1 MNWIKKITPRVA
13 LLLALPLVV
22 IACTVSY
29 KFNGSSINYDKVKTI
44 SIADFPIKSEY
55 VYAPL
60 ATKFNEDLKDIFIRQ
75 TRLQLLKPNQNA
87 DLQIDGEITGYNQYN
102 QAVSADGYSSE
113 TKLTITVN
121 VRFVNNTNHAED
133 FEQQF
138 SAFRTYDSSQL
149 LTAVQDGLIAEM
161 TKEITDQIFNA
172 TSVNFQQ
179 WIQHPETLDRDTLY
193 ELRNMLARYPY
204 FQSLRLLY
212 LKNLYILHDINFGA
226 ELRKAVLYIADRRKL
241 FQLIEGDRF
250 AVQSRKKGVPLTEVL
265 KNEPSVDRTL
275 ALIDAFLSTVP
286 EEVVGQTTFDYS
298 MDYTTYLLEDN
309 TTAAES
315 EEVAPKLKG
324 YELIDDFIEKSESE
338 APLCLKPLKEE
349 AEISVT
355 PSEEVSAAEEED
367 DSCFTETL
375 AKIYVKQQRY
385 SKALEIIKKLSL
397 KYPKKNAYFADQIRF
412 LEKLIINA
420 NSK

>member
-1 MNWIKKITPRVA
+1 M
-13 LLLALPLVV
+13 
-22 IACTVSY
+22 
-29 KFNGSSINYDKVKTI
+29 
-44 SIADFPIKSEY
+44 
-55 VYAPL
+55 
-60 ATKFNEDLKDIFIRQ
+60 
-75 TRLQLLKPNQNA
+75 
-87 DLQIDGEITGYNQYN
+87 
-102 QAVSADGYSSE
+102 
-113 TKLTITVN
+113 
-121 VRFVNNTNHAED
+121 
-133 FEQQF
+133 
-138 SAFRTYDSSQL
+138 
-149 LTAVQDGLIAEM
+149 
-161 TKEITDQIFNA
+161 

-286 EEVVGQTTFDYS
+286 EEVAGQTTFDYS

-309 TTAAES
+309 TTAAE
-315 EEVAPKLKG
+315 
-324 YELIDDFIEKSESE
+324 
-338 APLCLKPLKEE
+338 
-349 AEISVT
+349 
-355 PSEEVSAAEEED
+355 SEEVSAAEEED

>member
-1 MNWIKKITPRVA
+1 M
-13 LLLALPLVV
+13 
-22 IACTVSY
+22 
-29 KFNGSSINYDKVKTI
+29 
-44 SIADFPIKSEY
+44 
-55 VYAPL
+55 
-60 ATKFNEDLKDIFIRQ
+60 
-75 TRLQLLKPNQNA
+75 
-87 DLQIDGEITGYNQYN
+87 
-102 QAVSADGYSSE
+102 
-113 TKLTITVN
+113 
-121 VRFVNNTNHAED
+121 
-133 FEQQF
+133 
-138 SAFRTYDSSQL
+138 
-149 LTAVQDGLIAEM
+149 
-161 TKEITDQIFNA
+161 

-286 EEVVGQTTFDYS
+286 EEVAGQTTFDYS

-324 YELIDDFIEKSESE
+324 YELIDDFIEKSESDS
-338 APLCLKPLKEE
+338 PLCMKPLREEMPSSPTSSDELTEEETIKE
-349 AEISVT
+349 
-355 PSEEVSAAEEED
+355 EEED